1 MSARSSVSAQRN
13 APEVPDDGLPDET
26 IVAPRRRPRW
36 MLVPPLGAA
45 IPLTSDVVIVGR
57 RPVADARHPGAQLV
71 PIADET
77 RTMSKTHARLE
88 RRDDTW
94 IVTDLASTNGVAVV
108 AEDGAE
114 IEIGESGSATIGE
127 RFLLGDAE
135 LRLTRTEP

>member
-1 MSARSSVSAQRN
+1 
-13 APEVPDDGLPDET
+13 
-26 IVAPRRRPRW
+26 

-94 IVTDLASTNGVAVV
+94 TVTDLASTNGVAVV

-114 IEIGESGSATIGE
+114 IEIGESGSAAIGE